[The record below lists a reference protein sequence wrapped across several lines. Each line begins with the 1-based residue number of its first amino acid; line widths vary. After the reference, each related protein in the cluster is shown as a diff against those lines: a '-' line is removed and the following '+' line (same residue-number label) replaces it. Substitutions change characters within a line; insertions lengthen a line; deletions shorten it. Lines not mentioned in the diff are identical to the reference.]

1 MLWSFIRLSLL
12 FCKASWFWEIIF
24 IWVLRLEVSTTTNNC
39 LCGSTSQVPF
49 VLLSVKRSIIENYPT
64 SVWEGWIER
73 ARSFVQNEW
82 IVKQAREECDES
94 CTVAQK
100 ILLWKSCSTTHL
112 IFLQNNF
119 CGNAAYSHPN
129 KLKKQEEKK
138 QTKGGENEKLII
150 LPLVPFQTL
159 EAVI

>member
-1 MLWSFIRLSLL
+1 MTNHVQLPRKSFYENL
-12 FCKASWFWEIIF
+12 
-24 IWVLRLEVSTTTNNC
+24 
-39 LCGSTSQVPF
+39 VP
-49 VLLSVKRSIIENYPT
+49 LY
-64 SVWEGWIER
+64 
-73 ARSFVQNEW
+73 
-82 IVKQAREECDES
+82 
-94 CTVAQK
+94 
-100 ILLWKSCSTTHL
+100 THL

-119 CGNAAYSHPN
+119 CGNAAYSQPN